1 MRPERRRTTHTN
13 SPSRTITLLRGNAHL
28 STWSAEALLFSCR
41 HGIIMN
47 HQTSKYT
54 RICSNTLQKYHCS
67 TRRAFATTL
76 HPFVLLAVRSSRTGC
91 GTKITKAAWKGVR
104 DTTRTSSYQWPAQGL
119 PSVQDWIRRKSLTK
133 ALSLQTANRL
143 IRPLGQWLLR
153 KRSVGAL
160 MPQLSVCTRKW
171 GLIRSI
177 IPCPRSPQP
186 KCLDEIRPFSRD
198 ADSWYSCPP
207 KGLRSKV
214 RTTSCGLRDTVQV
227 AQQPSR

>member
-1 MRPERRRTTHTN
+1 MRPERRRTKHTN
-13 SPSRTITLLRGNAHL
+13 SPSFTLTLFWGATILI
-28 STWSAEALLFSCR
+28 WSAEALLFSCY
-41 HGIIMN
+41 GFIMTKIRRN
-47 HQTSKYT
+47 TVSLLL
-54 RICSNTLQKYHCS
+54 NTLQLYHCS
-67 TRRAFATTL
+67 TRRALRRLYTL
-76 HPFVLLAVRSSRTGC
+76 VLLAVRSSRTGC